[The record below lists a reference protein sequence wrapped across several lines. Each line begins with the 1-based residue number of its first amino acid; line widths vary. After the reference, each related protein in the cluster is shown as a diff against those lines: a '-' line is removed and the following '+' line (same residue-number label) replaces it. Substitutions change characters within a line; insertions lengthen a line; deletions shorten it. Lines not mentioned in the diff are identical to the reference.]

1 MRWIK
6 DTHVRVR
13 YRSTQQMLETKV
25 MFPFVRT
32 LLGLPSSEGDP
43 AVAHTGW
50 DVTSFA
56 TVIAI
61 VLIVG
66 FCVVAA
72 GWVIKRDV

>member
-1 MRWIK
+1 
-6 DTHVRVR
+6 
-13 YRSTQQMLETKV
+13 

-32 LLGLPSSEGDP
+32 LLGLPTPEGDP

>member
-1 MRWIK
+1 
-6 DTHVRVR
+6 
-13 YRSTQQMLETKV
+13 

-32 LLGLPSSEGDP
+32 LLGLPVEADP

-56 TVIAI
+56 TVIAV
-61 VLIVG
+61 VLIIG

>member
-1 MRWIK
+1 
-6 DTHVRVR
+6 
-13 YRSTQQMLETKV
+13 

-32 LLGLPSSEGDP
+32 LLGLPEADP
-43 AVAHTGW
+43 AAAPAGW

-56 TVIAI
+56 TVIAV
-61 VLIVG
+61 VLIIG